1 MDVLKIKATEDTP
14 RIVFN
19 PEKNT
24 LTIEGNSFPEDT
36 FIFYTPVFSWLGKY
50 LEVLSDEV
58 QFKVNIYIMYYNSS
72 SSKILMNLFRL
83 LDETVAR
90 GKNIVVN
97 WFYDED
103 DEDSME
109 EGEDFKT
116 GIELLTFNI
125 VQKGE

>member
-1 MDVLKIKATEDTP
+1 MDVLQIKATEDTP
-14 RIVFN
+14 EIFFN
-19 PEKNT
+19 PENNS
-24 LTIEGNSFPEDT
+24 LNIEGSSFPEDT

-50 LEVLSDEV
+50 LKALDDDV
-58 QFKVNIYIMYYNSS
+58 QFKVNLYIMYYNSS
-72 SSKILMNLFRL
+72 SSKVLMNLFRL

-103 DEDSME
+103 DEDAME
-109 EGEDFKT
+109 EGEDFKI
-116 GIELLTFNI
+116 GIELLNFNI